1 MSKQKSKAKN
11 TKRRPA
17 WVDMYAKTQK
27 VDARMGDSRDWNT
40 DVPNI
45 KLSRAFVVVLI
56 LHVVAV
62 GGILA
67 FEMFKSEP
75 SATKVSAA
83 EGMTQVDADKPAA
96 LVNGAGQKAKNPGFL
111 PAVDA
116 VDNDGYL
123 RYTVQSGDSIRFI
136 AETYNISRTELL
148 AANNINERHP
158 LVQGRVLRIPRALL
172 SIPNNAP
179 DGAPLVGNGLAG
191 GLEKDGDSGF
201 IPLKST
207 GAVVDVPS
215 NPSIPNQSTDSVDRS
230 LTDDGFLPLGNAPET
245 EVPAA
250 TVSRVVKKSDRPRVL
265 RERPATT
272 RDAPKR
278 TVLTSA
284 SQHTVVSGDTL
295 YGISRKYGVS
305 VNDLLGANPGVT
317 PRSLRIG
324 KTLRIP

>member
-83 EGMTQVDADKPAA
+83 EGMAQVDADKPAG
-96 LVNGAGQKAKNPGFL
+96 LVDGAETPGFL

-116 VDNDGYL
+116 GDNDGYL

-148 AANNINERHP
+148 AANNITERHP

-172 SIPNNAP
+172 SIPNNTP
-179 DGAPLVGNGLAG
+179 DGTPLVGNGLAG
-191 GLEKDGDSGF
+191 GLENDSGSGF
-201 IPLKST
+201 IPLKT
-207 GAVVDVPS
+207 AGVVTDVPG
-215 NPSIPNQSTDSVDRS
+215 NPSIQNESPDSVDRS
-230 LTDDGFLPLGNAPET
+230 LTNDGFLPLGNVPET
-245 EVPAA
+245 EAPAA

-272 RDAPKR
+272 RDVASKR

-305 VNDLLGANPGVT
+305 VNDLRGANPGVT